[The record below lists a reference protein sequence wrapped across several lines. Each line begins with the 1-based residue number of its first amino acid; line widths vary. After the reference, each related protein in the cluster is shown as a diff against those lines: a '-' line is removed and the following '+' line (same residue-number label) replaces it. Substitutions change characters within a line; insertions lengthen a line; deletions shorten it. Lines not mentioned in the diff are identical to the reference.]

1 MEIMKYTLIYHPD
14 IKKEDLPPI
23 PANIRQRIKHAI
35 ETRLLNDPVKFGVPL
50 RRSLKG
56 SRKLRVGDYRIIY
69 RLKKNTILILKI
81 GHRKEVYYQFEKRA
95 IS

>member
-1 MEIMKYTLIYHPD
+1 MKYTLIYHPD
-14 IKKEDLPPI
+14 IKEDDLPPL
-23 PANIRQRIKHAI
+23 PANIRQRIKQAI

-95 IS
+95 ISQN